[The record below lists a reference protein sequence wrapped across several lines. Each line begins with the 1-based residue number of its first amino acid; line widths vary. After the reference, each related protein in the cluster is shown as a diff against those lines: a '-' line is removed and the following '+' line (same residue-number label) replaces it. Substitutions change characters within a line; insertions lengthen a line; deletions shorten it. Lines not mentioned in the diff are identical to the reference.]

1 MEIHPLHVE
10 YNGRRDF
17 FLEKENP
24 SETNEKFQS
33 KLQKKKNVEGGSEEK
48 GKGEVLFM
56 GEVDEWVK
64 ERVRENRV
72 HAFHHCYMLH
82 HAHIHKS
89 LCFVPNPNISGQMER
104 VRELGGG

>member
-33 KLQKKKNVEGGSEEK
+33 KLQKKKMLREGVRKK
-48 GKGEVLFM
+48 GKVKYSS
-56 GEVDEWVK
+56 WV
-64 ERVRENRV
+64 RL
-72 HAFHHCYMLH
+72 M
-82 HAHIHKS
+82 
-89 LCFVPNPNISGQMER
+89 SG
-104 VRELGGG
+104 